1 MANQQY
7 QLMAFDLENGMPVWY
22 REFVTP
28 HENTQLIKKRTPEE
42 LVSQLKLGSIFHQ
55 TTLNMADGFAY
66 NISDLIPF
74 QDSLLVGTFD
84 NKLYRLSSS
93 PVDQLVV
100 RGTIPPEIYRL
111 STLKVSI
118 GAEDEN
124 DSEVPLEDK
133 LMVLGDPTAPR
144 HSVFDRFHQIG
155 DTIGLPLDIS
165 DKEKLSVEYPDE
177 PYTVS
182 NQFQFVDVQMFSNSL
197 TVPLEIDNI
206 LSIVKISKKDA
217 EVGKITSIALD
228 SEAEL
233 SYQPKQ
239 EKNKVTLYYNGYGNE
254 DVDRLIY
261 PHGYQ
266 VGVSR
271 RFNADIPN
279 IFQRVI
285 LTIFLPEETQDTSQI
300 KIKVNENIFNQSSAL
315 FWIEGRVL
323 QINCLQLYAYG
334 NEDSAYLKIYLLKE

>member
-1 MANQQY
+1 M
-7 QLMAFDLENGMPVWY
+7 
-22 REFVTP
+22 
-28 HENTQLIKKRTPEE
+28 
-42 LVSQLKLGSIFHQ
+42 
-55 TTLNMADGFAY
+55 
-66 NISDLIPF
+66 
-74 QDSLLVGTFD
+74 
-84 NKLYRLSSS
+84 SSS

-124 DSEVPLEDK
+124 GSEVPLQDK

-182 NQFQFVDVQMFSNSL
+182 NQFQFVDVQMFSTSL
-197 TVPLEIDNI
+197 NVPLEIDNI

-233 SYQPKQ
+233 CYQPKQ

-261 PHGYQ
+261 PHSYQ

-271 RFNADIPN
+271 RSNADIPN
-279 IFQRVI
+279 IFQRII